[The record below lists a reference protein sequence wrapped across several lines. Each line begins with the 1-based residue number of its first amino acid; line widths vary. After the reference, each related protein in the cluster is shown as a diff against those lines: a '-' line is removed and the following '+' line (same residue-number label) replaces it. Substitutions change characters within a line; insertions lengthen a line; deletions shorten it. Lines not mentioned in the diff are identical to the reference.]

1 MTPKEKAEELVQRYN
16 ILQTF
21 IDGFGYEHAKECAV
35 IAVDEII
42 TSVPT
47 QPSDSELER
56 FDAIMFWI
64 EVKQEVEKL

>member
-1 MTPKEKAEELVQRYN
+1 MTPKEKADELLDIMFRSSPTITVEQ
-16 ILQTF
+16 
-21 IDGFGYEHAKECAV
+21 AKECAL
-35 IAVDEII
+35 IAMDEII

-56 FDAIMFWI
+56 VDAIMFWI